1 MLFAGARLHTARVGC
16 AVSVAVSRRMLHVWS
31 QSVSFCAYL
40 VCGLD
45 RVVLRDVRIPYPESA
60 HAPPTAAHTDTLTHH
75 TTERERPKRQRATA
89 QAQLPRVLQRPAHTG
104 AQRPRQGPGPGRR
117 TVLLDVCVV

>member
-75 TTERERPKRQRATA
+75 TTERERPKRQRAQRRKRSSQRTA
-89 QAQLPRVLQRPAHTG
+89 HAENPTG
-104 AQRPRQGPGPGRR
+104 AEPQARR
-117 TVLLDVCVV
+117 